1 MKSNEL
7 RQYYSSVTGWFKC
20 IWEPHDFTAK
30 RFAYEL
36 ETTAQPSGEPRVY
49 VFNERCCSR
58 CGAVDESATSFLESV
73 YDPYDSYYE

>member
-1 MKSNEL
+1 MTDDTLKPYTGLSLAAL
-7 RQYYSSVTGWFKC
+7 RCAWS
-20 IWEPHDFTAK
+20 PHDFTAK
-30 RFAYEL
+30 KFAYEL